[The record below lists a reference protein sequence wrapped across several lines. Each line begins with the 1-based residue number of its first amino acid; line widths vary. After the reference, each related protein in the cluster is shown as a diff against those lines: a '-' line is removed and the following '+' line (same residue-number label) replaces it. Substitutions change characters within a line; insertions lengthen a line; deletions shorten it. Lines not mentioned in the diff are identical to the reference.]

1 MAQGRRIR
9 RNIIF
14 LLETP
19 LTSSMTTGCQ
29 EEEMLAL
36 FVNIEG
42 AWLIILRTGRILPL
56 LTFLYI
62 NNLSQGKYHIYDK
75 MKTILRGRGLF

>member
-1 MAQGRRIR
+1 
-9 RNIIF
+9 
-14 LLETP
+14 
-19 LTSSMTTGCQ
+19 
-29 EEEMLAL
+29 MLAL

-75 MKTILRGRGLF
+75 MKTILRGRGLSKPNVQYCTPWKNGAKVPKIGAT